1 LAIMCPGRRS
11 RVTDCPAAQTTLLWK
26 DTMAVIRHDRAQ
38 LTYDIAAWIL
48 MGVALVL
55 ILGLHLLPAL
65 LAGLLVYEL
74 VHILAPRLKIVRI
87 HQAHGKLVAVALLVT
102 VVVLGIV
109 CVALAIMAFLH
120 SEAGNLPRLL
130 QKMADILERWRT
142 VLPAA
147 VSAYLPEDI
156 EDLKDLIV
164 TELHGHAGAL
174 EKLGAAA
181 GHTGVHILIG
191 LGIGALISLHEAH
204 AGETLG
210 PLARSLQERAVRL
223 SEAFR
228 RIVFAQVRISALN
241 TGLTALYLVAILP
254 MFGAHLPFTKTI
266 IVVTF
271 FVGLLPVVGNL
282 VSNTI
287 IVVVS
292 LSVSLSVAIASLV
305 FLVVI
310 HKLEYFLNA
319 HIVGTQIHAR
329 AWELLLAMLVMEA
342 AFGIVGVIA
351 APIYYAYLKDEL
363 VSQGLI

>member
-1 LAIMCPGRRS
+1 
-11 RVTDCPAAQTTLLWK
+11 
-26 DTMAVIRHDRAQ
+26 MAVVRHDHTQ
-38 LTYDIAAWIL
+38 FTYDIAAWIL
-48 MGVALVL
+48 TGIALVL
-55 ILGLHLLPAL
+55 ILSLHLLPAL

-74 VHILAPRLKIVRI
+74 VHILAPRLKVVRI
-87 HQAHGKLVAVALLVT
+87 HQEYGKLVAVVMLAIIVI
-102 VVVLGIV
+102 LGIV
-109 CVALAIMAFLH
+109 LAIIGIMAFLH
-120 SEAGNLPRLL
+120 SEAGNLPQLL
-130 QKMADILERWRT
+130 QKMADILDGWRA
-142 VLPAA
+142 VLPA
-147 VSAYLPEDI
+147 SLSEYLPEDI
-156 EDLKDLIV
+156 DDLKDLIV
-164 TELHGHAGAL
+164 EGLRGHAGAL
-174 EKLGAAA
+174 QKIGAEA
-181 GHTGVHILIG
+181 GRTGAHILIG
-191 LGIGALISLHEAH
+191 LGIGALIALHEAH
-204 AGETLG
+204 SGETLG

-241 TGLTALYLVAILP
+241 TGLTFLYLVVILP
-254 MFGAHLPFTKTI
+254 MFGAHLPLTKTM

-282 VSNTI
+282 ISNTI

-292 LSVSLSVAIASLV
+292 LSVSFSVAIASLV
-305 FLVVI
+305 FLVII

-363 VSQGLI
+363 VSRGLI